1 MGWAFFFFSINFSS
15 HYPPFFCLF
24 FFFFF
29 YLVSFSRIN
38 EFPLSIMYSKAL
50 FFSLFLSP

>member
-15 HYPPFFCLF
+15 HYPPFFCL